1 VTARVLII
9 AGSDSGGGAGIQA
22 DIKTVTMLGGH
33 AMTAITAITAQ
44 NTLGV
49 QGVHAVPTDMVL
61 AQIDSVVADI
71 GVDAVKIGMIGSAE
85 TAAAVAERLSRPDL
99 APAAVVFDPVMVAT
113 SGSVLADAATI
124 DAFRALLG
132 RAMVAT
138 PNLPELGALGGEEA
152 VLAHGCSLLV
162 KGGHG
167 EGETV
172 IDRLLETGEG
182 EVARWEAPRI
192 DTPHSHGTGC
202 TLASAIACGLAQGM
216 PLEPAIARARDFVR
230 LALMGAPGL
239 GAGHGPMGQQFVR
252 NDGLFTGPALNQ
264 FTLPARDYA
273 ASVAFYKQMGLTL
286 IVDSPDNGYARF
298 EAANGVTLSIHVSPS
313 RLREGLGEGMS
324 SIASDQ
330 TAPPPTPPASGRGED
345 GATTYLESGALDAW
359 VAYLARRG
367 VRFEQMPTDESWGW
381 REARLSDPA
390 GNRLCLYQAAEYRRY
405 PPWRIK

>member
-1 VTARVLII
+1 MTGRVLII

-22 DIKTVTMLGGH
+22 DIKAVTMLGGH

-49 QGVHAVPTDMVL
+49 QGVHPVPTEMVI
-61 AQIDSVVADI
+61 AQIDSVASDI
-71 GVDAVKIGMIGSAE
+71 GVDAIKIGMIGSAV
-85 TAAAVAERLSRPDL
+85 TAVAVAERLSKPDL
-99 APAAVVFDPVMVAT
+99 AQAALVFDPVMIAT

-124 DAFRALLG
+124 EAFRALLD

-138 PNLPELGALGGEEA
+138 PNLPELDALGGEDA

-162 KGGHG
+162 KGGHA

-172 IDRLLETGEG
+172 TDRLIEPGEG

-192 DTPHSHGTGC
+192 DTRHTHGTGC
-202 TLASAIACGLAQGM
+202 TLASAIATGLAQGM

-230 LALMGAPGL
+230 LSLLDAPGL
-239 GAGHGPMGQQFVR
+239 GQGHGPMGQQFVR

-264 FTLPARDYA
+264 MTLPADDYA
-273 ASVAFYKQMGLTL
+273 VSVAFYKQMGLKQ
-286 IVDSPDNGYARF
+286 IVDRPGVEGVGGYARF
-298 EAANGVTLSIHVSPS
+298 EAANGVTLSIHV
-313 RLREGLGEGMS
+313 G
-324 SIASDQ
+324 
-330 TAPPPTPPASGRGED
+330 D
-345 GATTYLESGALDAW
+345 GAAGGATAYLESGALDAW

-367 VRFEQMPTDESWGW
+367 VRFEQMPKDEEWGW
-381 REARLSDPA
+381 REARLTDPA

-405 PPWRIK
+405 PPWRI

>member
-1 VTARVLII
+1 MTARVLII

-49 QGVHAVPTDMVL
+49 QGVHPVPTEMVL
-61 AQIDSVVADI
+61 AQIESVASDI

-99 APAAVVFDPVMVAT
+99 AQAAVVFDPVMVAT
-113 SGSVLADAATI
+113 SGSVLADSATI
-124 DAFRALLG
+124 DAFRALLD

-138 PNLPELGALGGEEA
+138 PNLPELDALGGEDA
-152 VLAHGCSLLV
+152 VLAHGCSLLI
-162 KGGHG
+162 KGGHAAG
-167 EGETV
+167 DTV
-172 IDRLLETGEG
+172 IDRLLETGED

-202 TLASAIACGLAQGM
+202 TLASAIATGLAQGM

-230 LALMGAPGL
+230 LALLDAPRL

-264 FTLPARDYA
+264 FTLPASDYA

-298 EAANGVTLSIHVSPS
+298 EAANGVTLSIHV
-313 RLREGLGEGMS
+313 GDG
-324 SIASDQ
+324 A
-330 TAPPPTPPASGRGED
+330 AGR
-345 GATTYLESGALDAW
+345 ATTYLESGALDAW

-367 VRFEQMPTDESWGW
+367 VRFEQMPTDEEWGW

-390 GNRLCLYQAAEYRRY
+390 GNRLCLYQAGEYRRY
-405 PPWRIK
+405 PPWRV

>member
-1 VTARVLII
+1 MTARVLII

-49 QGVHAVPTDMVL
+49 QGVHPVPTDMVL
-61 AQIDSVVADI
+61 AQIDSVASDI

-99 APAAVVFDPVMVAT
+99 AQAAVVFDPVMVAT
-113 SGSVLADAATI
+113 SGSVLADNATI
-124 DAFRALLG
+124 DAFRALLD

-138 PNLPELGALGGEEA
+138 PNLPELDALGGEDA
-152 VLAHGCSLLV
+152 VLAHGCSLLI
-162 KGGHG
+162 KGGHAA
-167 EGETV
+167 GETV

-182 EVARWEAPRI
+182 EVAHWEAPRI
-192 DTPHSHGTGC
+192 DSPHSHGTGC
-202 TLASAIACGLAQGM
+202 TLASAIATGLAQGM

-230 LALMGAPGL
+230 LALLDAPGL

-264 FTLPARDYA
+264 FTLPASDYA
-273 ASVAFYKQMGLTL
+273 ASVAFYKQMGLTQ

-298 EAANGVTLSIHVSPS
+298 EAANGVTLSIHV
-313 RLREGLGEGMS
+313 G
-324 SIASDQ
+324 
-330 TAPPPTPPASGRGED
+330 D
-345 GATTYLESGALDAW
+345 GAAGAATTYLESGALDAW

-367 VRFEQMPTDESWGW
+367 VRFEQMPQDQLWGW

-390 GNRLCLYQAAEYRRY
+390 GNRLCLYHAGEYRRY
-405 PPWRIK
+405 PPWRV

>member
-1 VTARVLII
+1 MTARVLII

-49 QGVHAVPTDMVL
+49 QGIHPVPADMVL
-61 AQIDSVVADI
+61 MQIDSVVRDL
-71 GVDAVKIGMIGSAE
+71 GVDAVKIGMIGSAP
-85 TAAAVAERLSRPDL
+85 TAAAVAERLTRSDVAGVP
-99 APAAVVFDPVMVAT
+99 VVFDPVMVAT

-124 DAFRALLG
+124 DAFRALLN

-138 PNLPELGALGGEEA
+138 PNLPELDALGGEEA

-162 KGGHG
+162 KGGHAA
-167 EGETV
+167 GETV

-192 DTPHSHGTGC
+192 DTTSAHGTGC
-202 TLASAIACGLAQGM
+202 TLASAIAVGLAQGM

-230 LALMGAPGL
+230 LALLDAPGL
-239 GAGHGPMGQQFVR
+239 GAGHGPMGQQVVR

-264 FTLPARDYA
+264 ITLPAADYA
-273 ASVAFYKQMGLTL
+273 ASVAFYKQMGLTQ
-286 IVDSPDNGYARF
+286 IVDSPESEEGGGYARF
-298 EAANGVTLSIHVSPS
+298 EAANGVTLSIHV
-313 RLREGLGEGMS
+313 GDGAVG
-324 SIASDQ
+324 
-330 TAPPPTPPASGRGED
+330 

-367 VRFEQMPTDESWGW
+367 VRFDQMPKDEDWGW
-381 REARLSDPA
+381 REARLADPA
-390 GNRLCLYQAAEYRRY
+390 GNRLCLYQAGEYRRY
-405 PPWRIK
+405 PPWRV